1 MESPDLMTK
10 VPKTPRSQSRRQRKL
25 EFWTFSISKPMFPP
39 YSDVFTRCQCLL
51 PTHLPGVGV
60 VVKAG
65 RYALHVFIW
74 ASEGCMFLCV
84 FLCFCV
90 HTQAHVHIAL
100 WSVASPV
107 SHPRHWV
114 PVSLALGVAQKVPA
128 HSVSPSHKEGRP
140 FSDAAPSPW
149 FLSPCRIPH
158 GSTEG
163 TTRGHASCL
172 LHRMSTGLRPRHQG
186 PPSTTAGFPR
196 QHQGVAGWGSPGMQ
210 VQGGCMVL

>member
-25 EFWTFSISKPMFPP
+25 EFWTFSISKPIFPP

-107 SHPRHWV
+107 SHPRHCV
-114 PVSLALGVAQKVPA
+114 T
-128 HSVSPSHKEGRP
+128 SPRSGPEGACTFSIPQPKGRGRP

-163 TTRGHASCL
+163 TTWGHASCL
-172 LHRMSTGLRPRHQG
+172 LHRMSTGLRPGHQG
-186 PPSTTAGFPR
+186 PPPTTAGFPR